1 MLNKNRDISVM
12 EKFREL
18 YHIVIEHDYFEGES
32 CDVFSC
38 NLTRQSEVL
47 AKRRG
52 FFFRQVAANEWG
64 IFYQN
69 KLVEDDVV
77 TLSLFVNDSQF
88 PLYTAWDDFKPTLA
102 FELELHSATTQID
115 ADKSFVQSQNRRTIG
130 MGLCT
135 MSLHLDKTICDAAE
149 SGNPISVKISFHARS
164 LKWTYVF
171 IPRRDLDFSINKLSL
186 DDSTGNMLFS
196 EFTDYSD
203 YASGASCTSS
213 QTEIPMRH
221 RYGCKLR
228 LVAHDVDE
236 RKIVLLSS
244 VPPPEP
250 GRFMDAP
257 SGTIKQIC
265 YY

>member
-1 MLNKNRDISVM
+1 M

-69 KLVEDDVV
+69 RLVEDDVV

-102 FELELHSATTQID
+102 YELELPSATTQID
-115 ADKSFVQSQNRRTIG
+115 SDKSFVQSQNRRTIG

-135 MSLHLDKTICDAAE
+135 MSLHLDKTVCDAAE